1 MASMKRESKDPKDQ
15 YRLQILEETLR
26 QIREKKG
33 DIKMRPTSYLA
44 HYRDVDAANHSV
56 KTHSA
61 ETSQFAKK
69 IAGKIGLDLIGEL
82 SGLLHDLGKY
92 SFEYQCYI
100 KSAVGL
106 LCPGDKNYVDAERLR
121 GQIDHSTAGAQWIWE
136 ALKDEVKINK
146 LAVEIVSLCVL
157 SHHSGLID
165 VFDIAGEDKF
175 SARLNKNFTLT
186 HYCEAQKKI
195 DHSISDRITELIK
208 IEGKN
213 DQLRDFI
220 IKVHGFY
227 REPVRQF
234 SKGLLVRFLFSSLVD
249 ADRLSTADFEN
260 PEDAKLRYLGN
271 YPDWQKLIDCF
282 EQISFGIENE
292 VDQKRCEVSLS
303 CWKRA
308 SDKQGLYYLT
318 VPTGGGKTF
327 SSLRFALHH
336 AKKHKLDRIIYVIPY
351 TSIIDQNASKV
362 AKIFDSI
369 SKEIVLEHH
378 SNLVPEKDTWRNRIL
393 SENWDVPIVFTTS
406 VQLLETLFGGRI
418 RSVRRMHQLA
428 KSVII
433 FDEIQTLP
441 IKTVHLFNNAINF
454 LTDLCF
460 STVIFCTATQPL
472 LHGVE
477 ESKGAVP
484 YSDAMEIVDYP
495 PLFDALKRVVV
506 RDCLKTGGW
515 TEEELTQRV
524 KVLLHDKGSVLVVT
538 NTKAN
543 AKRLYESC
551 HGLSKNVFHL
561 STNMCPKH
569 RKTILEQVID
579 CLNPSNPK
587 PVVCISTQLI
597 EAGVDVDFGAVI
609 RCLAGL
615 DSIAQAAGR
624 CNRNGQQDGLGT
636 VQIVNLKNENLD
648 KLPGIRTAQDVTL
661 RILDEYKKNPAD
673 FDKDIIGHKAMKRF
687 YEYFFYKR
695 AHEMIYPV
703 SRNRLGR
710 DDNLLS
716 LLSENQQSVEEYKIK
731 SGAPS
736 LYLRQAFKTAGKHF
750 RVIDAPTE
758 AIIVPYNGEAKSII
772 AKLSAELY
780 LREESKLLKA
790 AQQYSV
796 NIFPYMIKKLHKE
809 EALFQTYE
817 ESGIWYLDDQYYSK
831 DFGVSLEPVSQM
843 DFLGA

>member
-1 MASMKRESKDPKDQ
+1 
-15 YRLQILEETLR
+15 
-26 QIREKKG
+26 
-33 DIKMRPTSYLA
+33 LA
-44 HYRDVDAANHSV
+44 HYRKVDCTRHSV
-56 KTHSA
+56 ETHSL
-61 ETSQFAKK
+61 ETSQFTKK
-69 IAGKIGLDLIGEL
+69 FAGKIGLDLIGEL
-82 SGLLHDLGKY
+82 LGLLHDLGKY
-92 SFEYQCYI
+92 SFDFQCYI

-146 LAVEIVSLCVL
+146 LAVETVSLCVL

-165 VFDIAGEDKF
+165 IFDIAGEDKF
-175 SARLNKNFTLT
+175 SSRLNKDFILT
-186 HYCEAQKKI
+186 HYYEAQEKI

-208 IEGKN
+208 SEDKN
-213 DQLRDFI
+213 DQLKKSIGRI
-220 IKVHGFY
+220 H
-227 REPVRQF
+227 EHF
-234 SKGLLVRFLFSSLVD
+234 SDPIRSFSSGLLARFLFSCLVD
-249 ADRLSTADFEN
+249 ADRLSTADFES
-260 PEDAKLRYLGN
+260 PQDAKLRYLGN

-282 EQISFGIENE
+282 EQISFEIKNE

-303 CWKRA
+303 CRQRA

-336 AKKHKLDRIIYVIPY
+336 AKEHELDRIFYVIPY
-351 TSIIDQNASKV
+351 TSIIDQNASEV

-378 SNLVPEKDTWRNRIL
+378 SNLVPEKDTYRNRIL
-393 SENWDVPIVFTTS
+393 SENWDAPIVFTTS
-406 VQLLETLFGGRI
+406 VQLLETLFGGGT

-454 LTDLCF
+454 LTHLCS
-460 STVIFCTATQPL
+460 STVVFCTATQPL

-477 ESKGAVP
+477 PSKGSVQ
-484 YSDAMEIVDYP
+484 YSAAMEIVDYP
-495 PLFDALKRVVV
+495 PLFDVLKRVNVQ
-506 RDCLKTGGW
+506 DCQKSGGW
-515 TEEELTQRV
+515 TEEELTERV

-538 NTKAN
+538 NTKTN

-551 HGLSKNVFHL
+551 KALSENVFHL

-569 RKTILEQVID
+569 RKTILDQVID
-579 CLNPSNPK
+579 CLDPSNPK

-624 CNRNGQQDGLGT
+624 CNRNGRQQGLGI
-636 VQIVNLKNENLD
+636 VQIVNLYNENLD
-648 KLPGIRTAQDVTL
+648 KLPEIRTAQDVTL
-661 RILDEYKKNPAD
+661 RILDEYKNNPTD
-673 FDKDIIGHKAMKRF
+673 FDKDRIGHKAMKRF
-687 YEYFFYKR
+687 YKYYFYKR
-695 AHEMIYPV
+695 AYEMSYPL
-703 SRNRLGR
+703 SRGEIGR
-710 DDNLLS
+710 DDLLS
-716 LLSENQQSVEEYKIK
+716 LLSTNQQSVGEYKRK
-731 SGAPS
+731 YGSPS
-736 LYLRQAFKTAGKHF
+736 LYLRQSFKTAGEHF

-758 AIIVPYNGEAKSII
+758 AIIVPYNEEAKLII
-772 AKLSAELY
+772 AKLSAKLS
-780 LREESKLLKA
+780 LKEERALLKT

-796 NIFPYMIKKLHKE
+796 NIFPYMIKKIQEGK
-809 EALFQTYE
+809 ALFQTYE

-843 DFLGA
+843 EFLGA